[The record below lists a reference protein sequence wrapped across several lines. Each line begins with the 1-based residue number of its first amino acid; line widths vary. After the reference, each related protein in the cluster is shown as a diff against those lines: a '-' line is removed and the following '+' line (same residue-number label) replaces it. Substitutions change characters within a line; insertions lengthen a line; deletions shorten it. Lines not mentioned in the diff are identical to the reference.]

1 MNSFQIQFDQIID
14 YLKYDDFVV
23 LTKRIIDL
31 TLDTESV
38 LFYQKTNDLLD
49 WLDSNLENTA
59 EKKSRFKQL
68 LEELYLELNA
78 KTIVEPKVLVS
89 ADGLQKSYESG
100 RFSLGP
106 VNLSL
111 KQGEILGLVGEN
123 GNGKTTLL
131 RLLCGEL
138 YATAGK
144 LTYHFQYSDL
154 YDLRAQL
161 VYIPQIK
168 TPRRRI
174 IIY

>member
-89 ADGLQKSYESG
+89 ADGLQKVD
-100 RFSLGP
+100 F
-106 VNLSL
+106 
-111 KQGEILGLVGEN
+111 
-123 GNGKTTLL
+123 
-131 RLLCGEL
+131 
-138 YATAGK
+138 
-144 LTYHFQYSDL
+144 H
-154 YDLRAQL
+154 
-161 VYIPQIK
+161 
-168 TPRRRI
+168 
-174 IIY
+174 